1 MYVKSK
7 KTKAERQPAFRPGSG
22 GVCEAQLWK
31 FTAPENRYNVN
42 EPPKTHLVAAKSI
55 DEALKYIQWRE
66 PDFSISKAECIGLI
80 AMLSGSPLD

>member
-1 MYVKSK
+1 MAREKQK
-7 KTKAERQPAFRPGSG
+7 KKAERGPAFRPGSG

-31 FTAPENRYNVN
+31 FTAPESHYNVN
-42 EPPKTHLVAAKSI
+42 EPPESHLVAAQSI

>member
-1 MYVKSK
+1 MVREKQEKESR
-7 KTKAERQPAFRPGSG
+7 TPPRLPARFR

-31 FTAPENRYNVN
+31 FTAPESHYNVN
-42 EPPKTHLVAAKSI
+42 EPPESHLVAAQSI
-55 DEALKYIQWRE
+55 DEALKYIQRRE